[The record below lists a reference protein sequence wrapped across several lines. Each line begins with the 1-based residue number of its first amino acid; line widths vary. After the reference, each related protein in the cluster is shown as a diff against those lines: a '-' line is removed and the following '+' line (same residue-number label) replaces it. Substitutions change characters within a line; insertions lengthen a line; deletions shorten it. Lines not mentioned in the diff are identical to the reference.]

1 MASPHV
7 MGEQDGSSISRFRSL
22 FSRQYRQNNPK
33 GTYQLPE
40 KGRKKN
46 LRSMV
51 FLLSFQALNA
61 APRTFSVW
69 AQNVAATKIR
79 QSSFFLIFKEIL

>member
-1 MASPHV
+1 MAQV
-7 MGEQDGSSISRFRSL
+7 FRDFDL
-22 FSRQYRQNNPK
+22 FFQYNTDK
-33 GTYQLPE
+33 ITE
-40 KGRKKN
+40 KEHTNYRKKERKKN
-46 LRSMV
+46 LRSIV

-79 QSSFFLIFKEIL
+79 QSSFFLIFKEIV